1 MMGCVVYG
9 SNEAKWAGGD
19 GYVPIIYCT
28 FLCQKVTQ
36 GWLALLE
43 HQIYR

>member
-28 FLCQKVTQ
+28 FPSQKVTQ